1 MSTNFKR
8 IVTLACAATIS
19 LSSLCMTTEALG
31 GETLT
36 SAASS
41 AVSSIVSLDA
51 SFTSKKV
58 TLKSDYT
65 CTTSAVRLNWNK
77 VSGASGYRIY
87 KYDSSAK
94 KWVKVK
100 TVKGGSTTTARIT
113 GLSAGSKYRFKVK
126 AYKHYNGKT
135 YWSKA
140 STQKYIATKPKQVTM
155 KASTCTSN
163 AIRLNWKK
171 VKCDG
176 YKIYQKVNG
185 KYKLIATVR
194 DSDTTTYRVSGLSS
208 GTKYSFKV
216 RAYRKDTAGKVVYGK
231 CGVKVKTTK
240 KATWTALDKA
250 YYRIC
255 TGDCTDIA
263 PKNND
268 YELVSEDICNHIIS
282 KYGEKYGIRRNTDL
296 WRIFAYDS
304 ISNGTLDQLGCYNFN
319 KSKIVLRSEITEEDA
334 YDDAHQNIGII
345 PFGVSCDSGYS
356 TDAYNDVQSFKEE
369 CYETFEAAI
378 PSLKK
383 TYGDY
388 FEPNFCINIAFEI
401 SYSKSGKYSGCCIW
415 FCDDASVGS
424 HNVGDEFC
432 ASYESN

>member
-1 MSTNFKR
+1 MSKNFKR

-155 KASTCTSN
+155 KASTATQN

-176 YKIYQKVNG
+176 YKIYQKVGNS
-185 KYKLIATVR
+185 YKIIATVR
-194 DSDTTTYRVSGLSS
+194 DGDTTTYRVTGNELLSTNVARDADVLESGA
-208 GTKYSFKV
+208 KYSFKV

-240 KATWTALDKA
+240 YDMSNELDKYIA
-250 YYRIC
+250 NNITSNMTNYEKLCKLCEYPCSFDYDYDDFNCRDGARMVCAMALKLGFPSVVFGYSSKEHYEAVVYMNNNYYIC
-255 TGDCTDIA
+255 NVGYYGSAPRKYSITKSSKAVFENTDITEDFWDL
-263 PKNND
+263 NNF
-268 YELVSEDICNHIIS
+268 Y
-282 KYGEKYGIRRNTDL
+282 YDL
-296 WRIFAYDS
+296 
-304 ISNGTLDQLGCYNFN
+304 
-319 KSKIVLRSEITEEDA
+319 
-334 YDDAHQNIGII
+334 
-345 PFGVSCDSGYS
+345 
-356 TDAYNDVQSFKEE
+356 
-369 CYETFEAAI
+369 
-378 PSLKK
+378 
-383 TYGDY
+383 
-388 FEPNFCINIAFEI
+388 
-401 SYSKSGKYSGCCIW
+401 
-415 FCDDASVGS
+415 
-424 HNVGDEFC
+424 
-432 ASYESN
+432 